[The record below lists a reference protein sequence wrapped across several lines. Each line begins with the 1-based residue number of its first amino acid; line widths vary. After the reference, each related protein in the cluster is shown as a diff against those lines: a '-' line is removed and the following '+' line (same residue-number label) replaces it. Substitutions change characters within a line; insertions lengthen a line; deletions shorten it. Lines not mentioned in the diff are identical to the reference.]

1 MNREELLLK
10 WGATPTKVLDHG
22 HVRLVNV
29 MGDDEAIEQAARLS
43 YQQGTRTVNDR
54 RNLIRHLMR
63 HRHTSPMEQ
72 AVISL
77 DMRMPIFVARQL
89 VRHRTQ
95 ALNELSGRYSELP
108 ADFYIPDHA
117 QVCRQSTT
125 NKQGRAE
132 PLPDDEAAD
141 VAHRVHWHSDK
152 AFELYRD
159 LLDKDVSRETARMH
173 LPLSTYTH
181 WQTTM
186 SLHNLLHLLGLRMD
200 PHAQWEC
207 VQFANAIA
215 EIVKDWCPIVWEAF
229 EDYRLE
235 AHTFSKHEMAT
246 LRKVLGVFS
255 RQDIA
260 AAVENNPSLSKR
272 ERDDFTRALFPGE
285 VP

>member
-1 MNREELLLK
+1 MNREELLEK
-10 WGATPTKVLDHG
+10 WGTTPTKVLDHG

-43 YQQGTRTVNDR
+43 YQQGTRTVSDR

-77 DMRMPIFVARQL
+77 EMRMPIFVARQL

-108 ADFYIPDHA
+108 ADFYIPVPE
-117 QVCRQSTT
+117 QVCSQSKA

-132 PLPDDEAAD
+132 PIPEADAAGAILAMQEHGTD
-141 VAHRVHWHSDK
+141 
-152 AFELYRD
+152 AFDFYQT
-159 LLDKDVSRETARMH
+159 LLKQDVSRETARMH

-181 WQTTM
+181 WQTTI

-215 EIVKDWCPIVWEAF
+215 EIVKDWCPLVWEAF
-229 EDYRLE
+229 VDYRME
-235 AHTFSKHEMAT
+235 AHTFSKHEMSI
-246 LRKVLGVFS
+246 LRRLISTYVPAGIDHLQASSNLG
-255 RQDIA
+255 A
-260 AAVENNPSLSKR
+260 R
-272 ERDDFTRALFPGE
+272 ERKEFLEALQMEG
-285 VP
+285 